1 MDAVYDMFTRMIT
14 KLSPTP
20 KAVASSVKKV
30 IDLDDTDEEVES
42 VKRKKEDVSQSES
55 KKKKKK
61 RR

>member
-1 MDAVYDMFTRMIT
+1 MDAVYDKFTRMIT
-14 KLSPTP
+14 QLCPTP

-55 KKKKKK
+55 KKKKK